1 MVLGRVL
8 LVPAC
13 LAFFALS
20 AGAQQIPSPQ
30 GPVPPRITQ
39 PLDEANLVTL
49 RGNTHPLARPESDL
63 GPAPANLPLNRMLLV
78 LSRSPEQET
87 ALQALLD
94 QQQDKSSPNYHN
106 WLTPEQFGQQFGPAD
121 QDVQAV
127 TSWLQT
133 HGFQVSRVSKGRV
146 VIEFSGTASQLKEAF
161 HTEIHKYAVNGE
173 EHWANASDPQIPAA
187 LAPVVAGIKTLHD
200 FYKQSQILVTGE
212 QFKFKVQ
219 PGSHPEFTSSTGL
232 HALAPADYATIYNI
246 NPLYTPPTTTPP
258 TPAIN
263 GTGTTIA
270 VVGRSDFVVQDVID
284 FRNLFSLPT
293 NTPVVVTNGPDP
305 GILNEG
311 EQFEA
316 TLDVTWSGAVA
327 PGAQVVFVVSAS
339 TNTTDGLDLS
349 EEYIIDNDLA
359 NVMTESFSGC
369 EAGATSADAN
379 SISSLAEQ
387 AAAEGITYMVSTG
400 DSGAEGC
407 DNPDTETRATGPI
420 SVNILASSP
429 YTLGVGGTLFVE
441 GANAAKYWSST
452 NQSDLGSALSYI
464 PEDVWNE
471 GCVSGCGQSGGGAI
485 WAGGGGASI
494 LFTKPVWQ
502 SVVSGIPPDGHRD
515 LPDVSLTAA
524 GHDPYLLCFDYSCEQ
539 GYFSG
544 VSGTSASAP
553 SFAGIMAL
561 VNQKTGAKQ
570 GQANYVLYRLAAQET
585 LSKCNASSTTT
596 PPASTCIF
604 NDVTVGNNAVPGE
617 VGYGTSTAEYQSTV
631 GYDRATGL
639 GSVNVANLVNGWSS
653 ARSVVSATTLTISP
667 STGVT
672 HGTPLDVTIS
682 VGAAPPATGS
692 PTGDVALIGDFGSSS
707 SGETEVVQL
716 TLSNSTASSTSV
728 NQLPGGTY
736 NVQAHYEGDGTFVP
750 SDSSPLK
757 MTILPEVTT
766 ETGAVLTGTPPNLVA
781 FSTQTFG
788 VPIYFQATVAG
799 KSGVGVPTG
808 TVSFNDSVQGL
819 LATATLDNT
828 GTALSSS
835 AAFSIK
841 GGSLAVTATYSG
853 DASFKAGVS
862 SPIAFTLTPDPT
874 TTAIQPPTSDLIVGT
889 SPQIQVIV
897 SANSYAGQGPSGTI
911 TAFVGGTQLGSPVQV
926 GTIAAGGPIDMS
938 SNFIPLSGL
947 PPGQAALTVK
957 YNGDSNYQ
965 PSTSPPLTVDLV
977 RATTTTLT
985 SSSPTIQYGQSVT
998 FTAQVTPVQSASA
1011 PVSGAVEFNLPGL
1024 TIGSANV
1031 TNGKAQFTTSLLNG
1045 GSQTL
1050 TAVYVGDTNYGT
1062 SSGSFTQTITPLS
1075 TTTTVTSSSPT
1086 VAQGGGATVTAQI
1099 TPAEVGPAPVTG
1111 QVAFTVNGQYLT
1123 SAPVANYQ
1131 AQISIGFGTVG
1142 AIPVQAAYSGDTNYT
1157 ASSGTLTET
1166 VTATPTF
1173 LLTTNPPTITVASPG
1188 LSGST
1193 MLTFTGQNGLT
1204 GSATL
1209 TSAMCSHLPSE
1220 STCSFSPS
1228 TINLTPQTTT
1238 QTVTLTVMTM
1248 APSSAA
1254 LSARRFIPGAWRG
1267 TTQVALLCA
1276 FCFGLVLF
1284 GVHAR
1289 QPRWTTVLACVAF
1302 VAVATFTSCGGGG
1315 SSGPPPPPPN
1325 PGTPIGNYTGVTVTV
1340 TINGVTQTINTI
1352 AVNVE

>member
-1 MVLGRVL
+1 MQPKPMVFRRILFAIL
-8 LVPAC
+8 S
-13 LAFFALS
+13 LAFFTLS
-20 AGAQQIPSPQ
+20 AGAQQTPSQQ
-30 GPVPPRITQ
+30 GAVPPRITQ
-39 PLDEANLVTL
+39 PVDEANLVTL
-49 RGNTHPLARPESDL
+49 KGNTHPLARPQFDL
-63 GPAPANLPLNRMLLV
+63 GPAPAILPLNRMLLV

-87 ALQALLD
+87 ALEALLD
-94 QQQDKSSPNYHN
+94 QQQDKSSSNYHN

-127 TSWLQT
+127 TSWLET

-146 VIEFSGTASQLKEAF
+146 VIEFSGTASQLQEAF
-161 HTEIHKYAVNGE
+161 HAEIHKYAVNGQ

-187 LAPVVAGIKTLHD
+187 LAPVVAGVKTLHD
-200 FYKQSQILVTGE
+200 FYKKSQILVTGE
-212 QFKFKVQ
+212 QFKFKAK
-219 PGSHPEFTSSTGL
+219 PGSQPEFTASNGV

-246 NPLYTPPTTTPP
+246 NPLYTAATP
-258 TPAIN
+258 IN
-263 GTGTTIA
+263 GAGTTIA
-270 VVGRSDFVVQDVID
+270 VVGRSDFSVQDVID
-284 FRNLFSLPT
+284 FRNEFSLP
-293 NTPVVVTNGPDP
+293 NNPPLVVTNGPDP
-305 GILNEG
+305 GILNQG

-349 EEYIIDNDLA
+349 EEYIIDNDLG

-369 EAGATSADAN
+369 ESGATSADAN

-407 DNPDTETRATGPI
+407 DNPDTETKATGPV

-429 YTLGVGGTLFVE
+429 YTLGVGGTEFNDR
-441 GANAAKYWSST
+441 ANPTKYWGST
-452 NQSDLGSALSYI
+452 NQSGLGSALSYI

-471 GCVSGCGQSGGGAI
+471 SCVSGCGQSGGGAI
-485 WAGGGGASI
+485 WAGGGGAST
-494 LFTKPVWQ
+494 LFPKPTWQ

-515 LPDVSLTAA
+515 LPDVALTAA
-524 GHDPYLLCFDYSCEQ
+524 GHDPYLLCFNGSCEQ
-539 GYFSG
+539 GFFNG

-561 VNQKTGAKQ
+561 VNQKTGSKQ

-585 LSKCNASSTTT
+585 LASCNASSTTT

-604 NDVTVGNNAVPGE
+604 NDVTIGNNAVPGE
-617 VGYGTSTAEYQSTV
+617 VGYGTPTAEYQSTV

-639 GSVNVANLVNGWSS
+639 GSVNVANLVNGWST
-653 ARSVVSATTLTISP
+653 ARSVVSATTLSITP
-667 STGVT
+667 STGAT

-750 SDSSPLK
+750 SDSAPLE

-808 TVSFNDSVQGL
+808 TVSFNDPVQGL

-853 DASFKAGVS
+853 DASFKAGAS

-874 TTAIQPPTSDLIVGT
+874 TTTIQPPTSDLIVGT

-897 SANSYAGQGPSGTI
+897 SANSYAGQGPSGTV
-911 TAFVGGTQLGSPVQV
+911 TAFVGGIQLSSPVQV
-926 GTIAAGGPIDMS
+926 GAIAAGGPVDMS

-947 PPGQAALTVK
+947 PPGQATLTVK

-965 PSTSPPLTVDLV
+965 PSTSAPLTVDLV
-977 RATTTTLT
+977 RATTTALT

-998 FTAQVTPVQSASA
+998 FTAQVTPVQNASA

-1045 GSQTL
+1045 GNQTL
-1050 TAVYVGDTNYGT
+1050 TAIYVGDTNYGT
-1062 SSGSFTQTITPLS
+1062 SSGSFTETITPLS

-1086 VAQGGGATVTAQI
+1086 VVQGGGATVTAQI
-1099 TPAEVGPAPVTG
+1099 TPAQMGPAPVTG

-1123 SAPVANYQ
+1123 SAPVANSQ

-1142 AIPVQAAYSGDTNYT
+1142 AIPVQAAYSGDPNYNP
-1157 ASSGTLTET
+1157 SSGTLTET

-1173 LLTTNPPTITVASPG
+1173 LLATNPPTITVVSPG
-1188 LSGST
+1188 QSGST

-1209 TSAMCSHLPSE
+1209 TSAVCSHLPSE

-1228 TINLTPQTTT
+1228 SINLTAQTTS
-1238 QTVTLTVMTM
+1238 QTVTFTVMTT
-1248 APSSAA
+1248 APSSSVTP
-1254 LSARRFIPGAWRG
+1254 SARRFVPGAWRG
-1267 TTQVALLCA
+1267 TAQVALA
-1276 FCFGLVLF
+1276 SVFCFSLLLLGLR
-1284 GVHAR
+1284 AR
-1289 QPRWTTVLACVAF
+1289 QRRWNLVLACVVL
-1302 VAVATFTSCGGGG
+1302 VAIATFPSCGGGG

-1325 PGTPIGNYTGVTVTV
+1325 PGTPVGNYTGVTVTV
-1340 TINGVTQTINTI
+1340 TMGGVTQSINTI